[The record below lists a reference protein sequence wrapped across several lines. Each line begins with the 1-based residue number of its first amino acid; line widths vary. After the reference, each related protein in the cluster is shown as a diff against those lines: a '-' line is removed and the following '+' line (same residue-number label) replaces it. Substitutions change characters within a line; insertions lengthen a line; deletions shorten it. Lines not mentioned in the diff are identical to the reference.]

1 MNVNDMM
8 VSRRG
13 GLIEAEVDGELVGL
27 HIDNGNCY
35 GFNQTATRIW
45 KLIEQPKSLADICAA
60 LTAEFNVDDAECEA
74 QVRALLAELEADGMV
89 ELKSGAAA

>member
-1 MNVNDMM
+1 MM

-45 KLIEQPKSLADICAA
+45 KLIEQPASLADICAA
-60 LTAEFNVDDAECEA
+60 LTAEFNVGDAECEA
-74 QVRALLAELEADGMV
+74 QVRALLAELESDGLI